1 MFDYELL
8 IPIVLF
14 LCIAFV
20 MALGLWLRT
29 RTRLELQNTVRLAL
43 DKGQEL
49 TPELIDRLGQPQK
62 DPRADLRKGLVWL
75 AVGAG
80 FAAFGLI
87 LDERDAVRPLIATG
101 AFPFIIGVAY
111 LIMSLVSG
119 KDTST

>member
-8 IPIVLF
+8 VPIVSVI
-14 LCIAFV
+14 CIALV
-20 MALGLWLRT
+20 VVLALWFRT

-49 TPELIDRLGQPQK
+49 TPELIDRLGQPK
-62 DPRADLRKGLVWL
+62 RDPRADLRKGLVWL
-75 AVGAG
+75 AVGVG

-87 LDERDAVRPLIATG
+87 LGEEDAVRPLVATG